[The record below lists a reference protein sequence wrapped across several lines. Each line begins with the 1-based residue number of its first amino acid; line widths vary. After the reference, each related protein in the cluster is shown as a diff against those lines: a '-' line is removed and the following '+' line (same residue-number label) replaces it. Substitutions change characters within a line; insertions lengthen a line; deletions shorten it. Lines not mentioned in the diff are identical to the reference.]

1 MKKRKGIA
9 VLLILILSL
18 AVTACGDRYGVKE
31 GESYI
36 YCMNTD
42 KTGLVK
48 VAAKISGNSAIKK
61 AESVIDEMKKPTNEI
76 EYTQAIPEQVK
87 LLDCAFSLVRIH
99 RLKRCRT
106 SCSLYLVGNILCQ
119 LLESFLSSFT
129 VILSIQLDTN
139 IFFAVFVYNKAHQML
154 Q

>member
-87 LLDCAFSLVRIH
+87 LLDCALKGSILEINFSEEYYEVKSLDEKLMRAAIVQSLLQIDGIDAVSVRVEWGTAQ
-99 RLKRCRT
+99 R
-106 SCSLYLVGNILCQ
+106 
-119 LLESFLSSFT
+119 
-129 VILSIQLDTN
+129 
-139 IFFAVFVYNKAHQML
+139 
-154 Q
+154 

>member
-48 VAAKISGNSAIKK
+48 VAAKISGNSVIKE

-87 LLDCAFSLVRIH
+87 LLSCALKGSILEIDFSEEYYEVKSLDEKLMRAAIVQSLLQIDGIDAVSVR
-99 RLKRCRT
+99 
-106 SCSLYLVGNILCQ
+106 V
-119 LLESFLSSFT
+119 
-129 VILSIQLDTN
+129 
-139 IFFAVFVYNKAHQML
+139 
-154 Q
+154 

>member
-87 LLDCAFSLVRIH
+87 LLDCALKGSILEINFSEEYYEVKSCGQQLCSH
-99 RLKRCRT
+99 CFRLME
-106 SCSLYLVGNILCQ
+106 LMQYLSVWKGNRSKIMR
-119 LLESFLSSFT
+119 EM
-129 VILSIQLDTN
+129 
-139 IFFAVFVYNKAHQML
+139 ML
-154 Q
+154 A

>member
-48 VAAKISGNSAIKK
+48 VAAKISGNSAIYTGN
-61 AESVIDEMKKPTNEI
+61 SGTGEI
-76 EYTQAIPEQVK
+76 A
-87 LLDCAFSLVRIH
+87 
-99 RLKRCRT
+99 RLCFKGQ
-106 SCSLYLVGNILCQ
+106 YP
-119 LLESFLSSFT
+119 
-129 VILSIQLDTN
+129 
-139 IFFAVFVYNKAHQML
+139 
-154 Q
+154 

>member
-42 KTGLVK
+42 KTGLERLQLRS
-48 VAAKISGNSAIKK
+48 AA
-61 AESVIDEMKKPTNEI
+61 
-76 EYTQAIPEQVK
+76 
-87 LLDCAFSLVRIH
+87 
-99 RLKRCRT
+99 
-106 SCSLYLVGNILCQ
+106 ILR
-119 LLESFLSSFT
+119 
-129 VILSIQLDTN
+129 
-139 IFFAVFVYNKAHQML
+139 
-154 Q
+154 

>member
-61 AESVIDEMKKPTNEI
+61 AESVISLPPYQSDKRKLRICHLN
-76 EYTQAIPEQVK
+76 IPV
-87 LLDCAFSLVRIH
+87 SV
-99 RLKRCRT
+99 
-106 SCSLYLVGNILCQ
+106 
-119 LLESFLSSFT
+119 SFL
-129 VILSIQLDTN
+129 LLLRQ
-139 IFFAVFVYNKAHQML
+139 
-154 Q
+154 

>member
-1 MKKRKGIA
+1 M
-9 VLLILILSL
+9 LLILILSL

-76 EYTQAIPEQVK
+76 EYTGNSGTGEIA
-87 LLDCAFSLVRIH
+87 
-99 RLKRCRT
+99 RLCFKGQ
-106 SCSLYLVGNILCQ
+106 YP
-119 LLESFLSSFT
+119 
-129 VILSIQLDTN
+129 
-139 IFFAVFVYNKAHQML
+139 
-154 Q
+154 

>member
-42 KTGLVK
+42 KTCLL
-48 VAAKISGNSAIKK
+48 
-61 AESVIDEMKKPTNEI
+61 
-76 EYTQAIPEQVK
+76 YTSPSPR
-87 LLDCAFSLVRIH
+87 DR
-99 RLKRCRT
+99 
-106 SCSLYLVGNILCQ
+106 G
-119 LLESFLSSFT
+119 
-129 VILSIQLDTN
+129 
-139 IFFAVFVYNKAHQML
+139 
-154 Q
+154 

>member
-1 MKKRKGIA
+1 MKKEKESA

-48 VAAKISGNSAIKK
+48 VAAKISGNSVIKK

-87 LLDCAFSLVRIH
+87 LLDCALKGSILEIDFSEEYYEVKSLDEKLMRQQLCSH
-99 RLKRCRT
+99 CFRLME
-106 SCSLYLVGNILCQ
+106 LMQYLSVWKGNRSKIMR
-119 LLESFLSSFT
+119 EM
-129 VILSIQLDTN
+129 
-139 IFFAVFVYNKAHQML
+139 ML
-154 Q
+154 A

>member
-42 KTGLVK
+42 
-48 VAAKISGNSAIKK
+48 
-61 AESVIDEMKKPTNEI
+61 
-76 EYTQAIPEQVK
+76 
-87 LLDCAFSLVRIH
+87 
-99 RLKRCRT
+99 RT
-106 SCSLYLVGNILCQ
+106 CKGCS
-119 LLESFLSSFT
+119 
-129 VILSIQLDTN
+129 
-139 IFFAVFVYNKAHQML
+139 
-154 Q
+154 

>member
-42 KTGLVK
+42 KTGLAK

-61 AESVIDEMKKPTNEI
+61 A
-76 EYTQAIPEQVK
+76 
-87 LLDCAFSLVRIH
+87 
-99 RLKRCRT
+99 
-106 SCSLYLVGNILCQ
+106 
-119 LLESFLSSFT
+119 
-129 VILSIQLDTN
+129 
-139 IFFAVFVYNKAHQML
+139 
-154 Q
+154 